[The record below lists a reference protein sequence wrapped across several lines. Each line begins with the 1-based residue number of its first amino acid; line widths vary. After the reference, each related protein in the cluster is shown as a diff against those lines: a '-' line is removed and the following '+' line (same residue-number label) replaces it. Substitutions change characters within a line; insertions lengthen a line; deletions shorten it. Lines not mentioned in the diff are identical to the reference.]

1 MEKML
6 RKALLKEKSRN
17 NIEIAKILN
26 VSVNAISQRK
36 WRLANGVSDD
46 ISNKLFLRIL
56 TNIDDD
62 ILDFFLNDDNFTNFK
77 VKKD

>member
-62 ILDFFLNDDNFTNFK
+62 ILNFFLNDNNFTNFK
-77 VKKD
+77 VKKN

>member
-17 NIEIAKILN
+17 NIEISKILN